1 MQKNQIK
8 YISSLYNKKDRHL
21 EHMVILDGLRLIHEA
36 FKGNGKINTLLYT
49 NDFINSKKFNKYAE
63 ELLDSNIKSEIIKNS
78 ELRKISN
85 NKNPQG
91 IIALCDFIPMKISDI
106 GSCQSNWI
114 ILDNISDPGNLGTI
128 LRTAEWFGIK
138 NVLASAESVDLYN
151 DKVLRAG
158 MGAHFYINNI
168 IQDKLTLGVEKLK
181 DSGYSIIG
189 SRVSGENINTIQKNK
204 KWALVMGNEA
214 NGISNHIKPH
224 IDRYVTIP
232 KGGNVESLNVA
243 IACGIILNRISQP

>member
-8 YISSLYNKKDRHL
+8 YLSSLYNKKNRHL
-21 EHMVILDGLRLIHEA
+21 EHKVILDGLRLIHEA
-36 FKGNGKINTLLYT
+36 FKGNGKINTLFYT
-49 NDFINSKKFNKYAE
+49 NDFIDNNKKNKYAE
-63 ELLDSNIKSEIIKNS
+63 ELLDSNIKTEIIKNS

-91 IIALCDFIPMKISDI
+91 IIALCDFLPMKISDI
-106 GSCQSNWI
+106 GLDQSNWI
-114 ILDNISDPGNLGTI
+114 ILDDISDPGNLGTI

-138 NVLASAESVDLYN
+138 NVLASTESVDLYN
-151 DKVLRAG
+151 DKVLRSG

-168 IQDKLTLGVEKLK
+168 IQDKLTLGVKKLK

-189 SRVSGENINTIQKNK
+189 SRVDGENINTIQTNK

-214 NGISNHIKPH
+214 NGIGNHIKPH
-224 IDRYVTIP
+224 IDMYVAIP
-232 KGGNVESLNVA
+232 QGGNVESLNVA
-243 IACGIILNRISQP
+243 IACGIILNRMSQL